1 MSEISASESAL
12 SAVPP
17 ALLAGMTMNL
27 DTPHTDPFIG
37 RTIDGKYTIEQRIGR
52 GGSGTVYRA
61 RHAIIHR
68 PVALKVL
75 SLDLVSEPDA
85 LERFRREAE
94 TAAHVKHI
102 NLVPVTDFG
111 LTSDGVAYLVMEFI
125 EGSSLR
131 KILDRERTL
140 QPERIVPMMKA
151 ICSGVHAAHRRG
163 IIHRDLKPDNVMIEV
178 VDDEEM
184 PRVLDFGIAKLMD
197 AVQVTSGFRTET
209 GSVMGTPHYMSP
221 EQCEGKPLDARSDIY
236 SLGVLVYEMLTGNVP
251 FPGKVS
257 TTVMMQQ
264 VTKRPPML
272 RAQRPDIS
280 AAAEAC
286 VMRAMEKDRN
296 ARQTSAL
303 DFFLELEAAF
313 ATPDQPKPPKTFLN
327 ELQQAAK
334 AAPVIPIGL
343 KPLQYEVTDEQPVA
357 KIAESVTAEV
367 PEVSETIA
375 RMSEP
380 PALASLTRPEPP
392 PAPKAEPKKVAPKA
406 VPKTEATGETGGAA
420 KPAPAVVR
428 ELAPKPK
435 TAPPVAADA
444 AGVAVRPSS
453 APLKKPAP
461 LPRTALALPEE
472 PVDLRRTVLVWT
484 RRVGVT
490 VAILV
495 TLYAAIAFA
504 LCRRTNTVLEDELS
518 GVLKNNLAP
527 VAGLRGRV
535 RAVLAS
541 HGIDVPEKNLRITLD
556 PPSRRAT
563 VAIEYQRSVLTLPLR
578 FRAVGAAENVSLTL
592 GQVADVRPTEV
603 EVVNTSR
610 RELERYRQELQQRNG
625 AQ

>member
-1 MSEISASESAL
+1 
-12 SAVPP
+12 
-17 ALLAGMTMNL
+17 MNL
-27 DTPHTDPFIG
+27 DTPHTDPFVG

-111 LTSDGVAYLVMEFI
+111 LTADGVAYLVMEFI

-140 QPERIVPMMKA
+140 QPDRIVRLMKA

-236 SLGVLVYEMLTGNVP
+236 SLGILVYEMLTGNVP

-272 RAQRPDIS
+272 RSQRPDIS

-286 VMRAMEKDRN
+286 VMRAMDKDRS

-303 DFFLELEAAF
+303 DFFLELEASF
-313 ATPDQPKPPKTFLN
+313 ATMDEPKAPKNFLS
-327 ELQQAAK
+327 ELQEAAK
-334 AAPVIPIGL
+334 AAPVIPVVP
-343 KPLQYEVTDEQPVA
+343 KPLQYEVTDAQPAVKFA
-357 KIAESVTAEV
+357 DPITAEV
-367 PEVSETIA
+367 PDVSEAIA
-375 RMSEP
+375 RMSAP
-380 PALASLTRPEPP
+380 PDLASLTRPEAP
-392 PAPKAEPKKVAPKA
+392 PAPKPEPKKVAPRPE
-406 VPKTEATGETGGAA
+406 PKVEARTAPQVEP
-420 KPAPAVVR
+420 KPAMVR
-428 ELAPKPK
+428 ELAPKPEPK
-435 TAPPVAADA
+435 PRTSAPLATDA
-444 AGVAVRPSS
+444 GSAVRPS
-453 APLKKPAP
+453 APLRKPAP
-461 LPRTALALPEE
+461 LSRAALAVPSD
-472 PVDLRRTVLVWT
+472 PVDVRQVALVWT
-484 RRVGVT
+484 RRIAVT

-495 TLYAAIAFA
+495 TLYAAIAFS
-504 LCRRTNTVLEDELS
+504 LCRRTNASLEDELS
-518 GVLKNNLAP
+518 RVLKNDLAP
-527 VAGLRGRV
+527 VTGLRGRV
-535 RAVLAS
+535 KAVLAS

-563 VAIEYQRSVLTLPLR
+563 VAIEYHRSVLTLPLR
-578 FRAVGAAENVSLTL
+578 FRAVGTAENVPLTL
-592 GQVADVRPTEV
+592 GMVAAAQPTEV
-603 EVVNTSR
+603 DVVNTSR
-610 RELERYRQELQQRNG
+610 RELERYRQELQRRNG

>member
-75 SLDLVSEPDA
+75 SLDLVSEPDS

-111 LTSDGVAYLVMEFI
+111 LTADGVAYLVMEFI

-140 QPERIVPMMKA
+140 QPDRIVRMMKS
-151 ICSGVHAAHRRG
+151 ICSGIHAAHRRG

-236 SLGVLVYEMLTGNVP
+236 SLGILVYEMLTGNVP

-264 VTKRPPML
+264 VTKRPPSL
-272 RAQRPDIS
+272 RSQRPDIS

-286 VMRAMEKDRN
+286 VMRAMDKDRN
-296 ARQTSAL
+296 GRQTSAL

-313 ATPDQPKPPKTFLN
+313 ATPDEPKTPKSFLN
-327 ELQQAAK
+327 ELQAAAK
-334 AAPVIPIGL
+334 AAPMIPVEP
-343 KPLQYEVTDEQPVA
+343 KPLQYEITDEQPVA
-357 KIAESVTAEV
+357 KVAEPVTAEV
-367 PEVSETIA
+367 PEVSEIIA

-392 PAPKAEPKKVAPKA
+392 PAPKPKKIAPKVEPKI
-406 VPKTEATGETGGAA
+406 EAAGETGGAT
-420 KPAPAVVR
+420 KPAVVR

-435 TAPPVAADA
+435 TVATADS
-444 AGVAVRPSS
+444 AVRPAPPLRKS
-453 APLKKPAP
+453 APLSRAALAVPADP
-461 LPRTALALPEE
+461 VDIRRTAL
-472 PVDLRRTVLVWT
+472 VWA
-484 RRVGVT
+484 RRVA
-490 VAILV
+490 VAAVMLV
-495 TLYAAIAFA
+495 TLYATVAFSI
-504 LCRRTNTVLEDELS
+504 CRRTNAALEDDLS
-518 GVLKNNLAP
+518 RVLKNDLAP

-556 PPSRRAT
+556 PPSQRAT
-563 VAIEYQRSVLTLPLR
+563 VTIEYHRPVLTLPLR
-578 FRAVGAAENVSLTL
+578 FRAVGTAENLPLSLDT
-592 GQVADVRPTEV
+592 VAAAKPTEV

-610 RELERYRQELQQRNG
+610 RELERYRQELQRRNG
-625 AQ
+625 Q

>member
-75 SLDLVSEPDA
+75 SLDLVSEPDS

-140 QPERIVPMMKA
+140 QPDRIVRMMKS
-151 ICSGVHAAHRRG
+151 ICSGIHAAHRRG

-236 SLGVLVYEMLTGNVP
+236 SLGILVYEMLTGNVP

-264 VTKRPPML
+264 VTKRPPSL
-272 RAQRPDIS
+272 RSQRPDIS

-286 VMRAMEKDRN
+286 VMRAMDKDRN
-296 ARQTSAL
+296 GRQTSAL

-313 ATPDQPKPPKTFLN
+313 ATPDEPKTPKSFLN
-327 ELQQAAK
+327 ELQEAAK
-334 AAPVIPIGL
+334 AAPMIPVEP
-343 KPLQYEVTDEQPVA
+343 KPLQYEITDEQPVA
-357 KIAESVTAEV
+357 KVVEPVTAEV

-392 PAPKAEPKKVAPKA
+392 PAPKPEPKKVAPKPD
-406 VPKTEATGETGGAA
+406 PKAEAKAAIGGVA
-420 KPAPAVVR
+420 KPAVVR

-435 TAPPVAADA
+435 TAAPAVADS
-444 AGVAVRPSS
+444 AVRPAAPLRKS
-453 APLKKPAP
+453 APLSRA
-461 LPRTALALPEE
+461 ALAVPSD
-472 PVDLRRTVLVWT
+472 PVDIRRVALVWT
-484 RRVGVT
+484 RRVA
-490 VAILV
+490 VAAVILV
-495 TLYAAIAFA
+495 TLYAAVAFSI
-504 LCRRTNTVLEDELS
+504 CRRTNAALEDDLS
-518 GVLKNNLAP
+518 RVLKTDLAP

-535 RAVLAS
+535 KAVLAS

-556 PPSRRAT
+556 PPSQRAT
-563 VAIEYQRSVLTLPLR
+563 VTIEYHRPVLTLPLR
-578 FRAVGAAENVSLTL
+578 FRAVGTAENVPLTL
-592 GQVADVRPTEV
+592 DKVADVRPTEV
-603 EVVNTSR
+603 DVVNTSR
-610 RELERYRQELQQRNG
+610 RELERYRQELQRRNG
-625 AQ
+625 GQ

>member
-1 MSEISASESAL
+1 MSEFSASDPGL

-27 DTPHTDPFIG
+27 DTPHTDPFVG

-140 QPERIVPMMKA
+140 EPERIVRLMKA

-236 SLGVLVYEMLTGNVP
+236 SLGILVYEMLTGNVP

-264 VTKRPPML
+264 VTKHPPSL
-272 RAQRPDIS
+272 RSQRPDIS

-286 VMRAMEKDRN
+286 VMRAMDKDRN
-296 ARQTSAL
+296 GRQTSSL

-313 ATPDQPKPPKTFLN
+313 ATMDEPKSPKNFLS
-327 ELQQAAK
+327 ELQEAAK
-334 AAPVIPIGL
+334 AAPVIPVAL
-343 KPLQYEVTDEQPVA
+343 KPLQYEVTDAHPVA
-357 KIAESVTAEV
+357 KSAEPITAEV
-367 PEVSETIA
+367 PEVSEVIA
-375 RMSEP
+375 RMSAP
-380 PALASLTRPEPP
+380 PDLASLTRPESL
-392 PAPKAEPKKVAPKA
+392 PAPKPEPSKVAPRPEPKVEAKA
-406 VPKTEATGETGGAA
+406 ETRVES
-420 KPAPAVVR
+420 KPAVVR
-428 ELAPKPK
+428 ELAPKPESKPK
-435 TAPPVAADA
+435 TSAPLAAD
-444 AGVAVRPSS
+444 GGGAVRPSAPLRKS
-453 APLKKPAP
+453 APLSRA
-461 LPRTALALPEE
+461 ALAIPSD
-472 PVDLRRTVLVWT
+472 PVDFREVALTWT
-484 RRVGVT
+484 RRAAVT
-490 VAILV
+490 AVILV
-495 TLYAAIAFA
+495 MMYAAVAFSI
-504 LCRRTNTVLEDELS
+504 CRRTNAALEDDLS
-518 GVLKNNLAP
+518 RVLKNNLAP
-527 VAGLRGRV
+527 VPGLRGRV
-535 RAVLAS
+535 KAVLSS
-541 HGIDVPEKNLRITLD
+541 HGIDVPDKNLRITLD
-556 PPSRRAT
+556 PPSQRAT
-563 VAIEYQRSVLTLPLR
+563 VTIEYQRPVLTLPLR
-578 FRAVGAAENVSLTL
+578 FRAVGTAENIPLTL
-592 GQVADVRPTEV
+592 DTVAAAQPSEV

-610 RELERYRQELQQRNG
+610 RELERYRQELQRRNG
-625 AQ
+625 TR